1 MLKRFCLILALC
13 VFAAATAAA
22 QTKLLRFPDIYGD
35 RVVFTYGGDL
45 WTVSTSGG
53 TAVRLTA
60 HPGVETYAK
69 FSPDGKW
76 IAFTGQYDG
85 DEQVYVIPSGGG
97 EPKQLT
103 FYPSRGP
110 LAPRWGYDNQ
120 VAGWTKDGRIFYRG
134 GRDSWSLPIARL
146 YVVSPNGGPSEPLPM
161 PEAGSGAFSPDGSRM
176 VYSPRF
182 RDFRPEK
189 HYSGGQ
195 ANKLYI
201 YDLKTSDA
209 QLISDSPFSSRDAVW
224 LGDTIYYNTDK
235 DGKFNLWAYDTASK
249 KTTQVT
255 KNRDWD
261 IRWPSS
267 DEQSRIIYERE
278 GELEIMDVGSKKA
291 TKLTINV
298 PDDGINKRPRQTSVA
313 NRISFFGL
321 SPKGERAVFS
331 ARGDIFTVPIEK
343 GGVRN
348 LTRSSGAHD
357 RFPAWSPDGRWI
369 AYMSD
374 QSGEDEVWLV
384 AQDGS
389 AQPQQ
394 LTTGGTMQRYPP
406 VWSPDGK
413 KIAFG
418 DKNGRV
424 YVVTVATKQMQMI
437 ADAPNGQ
444 ITDYEF
450 SPKGNYVA
458 YTMGGRNG
466 VPSIYIWNAE
476 ENKNYRVT
484 PEMFAAH
491 DPTWDPSG
499 GYLYFLSDRE
509 YAPMIS
515 AAEFNYA
522 TNRTDM
528 VYALALRKDSKNPF
542 PPESDEVT
550 IVEEKKDGSPAATP
564 TASPT
569 ASPAAVP
576 AMPER
581 IDFDGIE
588 GRAAKAPLGADN
600 YAGLRAIKGHLV
612 YSIQSP
618 FYYGRQADTQSS
630 VRIYSLKD
638 RKETTLLPGTG
649 AFVVSSD
656 GSKLMS
662 VMQGTYLTMDANP
675 AGERSRKNISTAG
688 LIAEIDPEKEWRQI
702 FFEVWRQYRDWFY
715 APNMHGYDWAKIR
728 DEYVKW
734 LPYVN
739 HRSDLNYLLSEM
751 QSELAVQHAYIDGG
765 DFNLPPRVRVALPGA
780 RFEADRTAKRYRIS
794 KIFGGQNEE
803 DIYRSPLTEVG
814 SEAKVGEYV
823 LAIDGEDVTTDRDI
837 YSYLR
842 GKGSST
848 VSFTV
853 NSTPSMQGSRTV
865 SIRPLT
871 SESDL
876 VYLDW
881 ITDNRRRVDQLS
893 NGRLGYIHI
902 PDMGAAGIREFIKW
916 YYPQLRKEGLVVDV
930 RANGGGNVSRMLI
943 ERLRRKV
950 LGINYN
956 SYSEDG
962 NTYPDGAFMGP
973 MIALL
978 NENSASDGDIFPFM
992 FREAGLGQLVG
1003 KRSWGGVVGINNR
1016 GTLIDGGV
1024 VNVPQSALANAKGE
1038 YIIEGYGVD
1047 PDIEVD
1053 NDPKSVIAG
1062 RDPQLERAVA
1072 ELMKKLANPVT
1083 LPKRPADP
1091 VKTGRN

>member
-1 MLKRFCLILALC
+1 MLIRLLVSVAAVLA
-13 VFAAATAAA
+13 FAAGALG
-22 QTKLLRFPDIYGD
+22 QTKLLRFPDIHGD

-45 WTVSTSGG
+45 WTASTGGG
-53 TAVRLTA
+53 TATRLTA

-85 DEQVYVIPSGGG
+85 DEQVYVMPSSGG

-110 LAPRWGYDNQ
+110 LAPRWGFDNQ
-120 VAGWTKDGRIFYRG
+120 VLGWTKDGRIFYRG

-146 YVVSPNGGPSEPLPM
+146 YTVSPNGGASEELPM
-161 PEAGSGAFSPDGSRM
+161 PEAGSGSFSPDGSRM

-189 HYSGGQ
+189 RYSGGQ

-201 YDLKTSDA
+201 YDLKTNDA
-209 QLISDSPFSSRDAVW
+209 QLISDSPFASRDAMW
-224 LGDTIYYNTDK
+224 MGDTIFYNTDK
-235 DGKFNLWAYDTASK
+235 DGKFNLWSYDPSSK
-249 KTTQVT
+249 KTTQIT

-267 DEQSRIIYERE
+267 DDQSKIVYERN
-278 GELEIMDVGSKKA
+278 GELEVFDVGSKKA
-291 TKLTINV
+291 SRISINV
-298 PDDGINKRPRQTSVA
+298 PDDGINKRPRQTNVA
-313 NRISFFGL
+313 NRISWFGL

-343 GGVRN
+343 GGSRN
-348 LTRSSGAHD
+348 LTHSSGAHD
-357 RFPAWSPDGRWI
+357 RFPSWSPDGRTI

-374 QSGEDEVWLV
+374 QSGEDEVWIV

-389 AQPQQ
+389 TQPQQ
-394 LTTGGTMQRYPP
+394 LTIGGSAQRYAPQ
-406 VWSPDGK
+406 WSSDSK
-413 KIAFG
+413 KIVFG

-424 YVVTVATKQMQMI
+424 YVVTVATKEMKMI
-437 ADAPNGQ
+437 VDAPNGQ

-450 SPKGNYVA
+450 SPKGNFVSYSMSGPTGVTSVYV
-458 YTMGGRNG
+458 
-466 VPSIYIWNAE
+466 WNAE
-476 ENKNYRVT
+476 DNTNHRVT
-484 PEMFAAH
+484 PEMFSSHDAA
-491 DPTWDPSG
+491 WDPSG
-499 GYLYFLSDRE
+499 GYLYFLSERE
-509 YAPMIS
+509 YAPLIGNT
-515 AAEFNYA
+515 EFNYA
-522 TNRTDM
+522 SNRSTY

-542 PPESDEVT
+542 PAESDEVAIT
-550 IVEEKKDGSPAATP
+550 EEKKEGTPTPSPSPSTAAPAA
-564 TASPT
+564 
-569 ASPAAVP
+569 
-576 AMPER
+576 PEK

-588 GRAAKAPLGADN
+588 ARASKAPLGADN
-600 YAGLRAIKGHLV
+600 YGGLSATKGHLV
-612 YSIQSP
+612 YTINAP
-618 FYYGRQADTQSS
+618 FYYGRQADTQAS
-630 VRIYSLKD
+630 VRIFSLKD
-638 RKETTLLPGTG
+638 RKETTLLTGTG
-649 AFVVSSD
+649 AATISAD

-662 VMQGTYLTMDANP
+662 VALGTYLTMDANP
-675 AGERSRKNISTAG
+675 ASGERSRKNISTAG
-688 LIAEIDPEKEWRQI
+688 LVTEIDPAKEWRQI

-728 DEYVKW
+728 DDYVKW

-751 QSELAVQHAYIDGG
+751 QSELQVQHAYIDGG
-765 DFNLPPRVRVALPGA
+765 DFNLPPRVRVALTGA
-780 RFEADRTAKRYRIS
+780 RFEIDKAANRYRIS
-794 KIFGGQNEE
+794 KIFAGQNEE
-803 DIYRSPLTEVG
+803 DIYRSPFTEVG

-823 LAIDGEDVTTDRDI
+823 LAINGEDVTTDRDI

-842 GKGSST
+842 GKADST
-848 VSFTV
+848 VTFTL
-853 NSTPSMQGSRTV
+853 NSSPTTQGSRTV
-865 SIRPLT
+865 TIRPIA

-881 ITDNRRRVDQLS
+881 VQDNRRRVDELS
-893 NGRLGYIHI
+893 GGRLGYLHI

-956 SYSEDG
+956 SFSQDG
-962 NTYPDGAFMGP
+962 NTYPDGAFNGP

-978 NENSASDGDIFPFM
+978 NENSASDGDIFPYM
-992 FREAGLGQLVG
+992 FRAAGLGQLVG
-1003 KRSWGGVVGINNR
+1003 KRSWGGVVGISNR

-1024 VNVPQSALANAKGE
+1024 VNVPQSALANPQGE
-1038 YIIEGYGVD
+1038 YIIEGHGVD

-1053 NDPKSVIAG
+1053 NDPKSVLAG
-1062 RDPQLERAVA
+1062 HDPQLERAVA
-1072 ELMKKLANPVT
+1072 ELMKKLTSPNK
-1083 LPKRPADP
+1083 LPPHPKDP
-1091 VKTGRN
+1091 VKVGN